1 MLISKFN
8 EKDEK
13 IDVSK
18 LETVIKQKL
27 PESYKAFLEKYNGGE
42 TPDTNWNGKCRSD
55 IRFFYGIDLQ
65 NECDILKVLEYE
77 IAQNLL
83 EKKYLPIAENS
94 FGDCFCI
101 NLEDEK
107 IYFSY
112 HDREQ
117 IILIAESFA
126 EFVSKIKSKKIGHI
140 RTIEERTQ
148 LLLEKRGRKP
158 TEVQLKG
165 WQEEIDIYSKTHQ
178 EEVVL

>member
-1 MLISKFN
+1 MLISKYGNGSISQVEEFENKFGIKLN
-8 EKDEK
+8 ETYR
-13 IDVSK
+13 S
-18 LETVIKQKL
+18 
-27 PESYKAFLEKYNGGE
+27 FLIKYNGGE

-65 NECDILKVLEYE
+65 NEFDILKALECE
-77 IAQNLL
+77 ISQNLL

-94 FGDCFCI
+94 FGDYFCI
-101 NLEDEK
+101 NLEDGK

-126 EFVSKIKSKKIGHI
+126 DFVSKITSKKIGHI
-140 RTIEERTQ
+140 GTIEERTQ

-165 WQEEIDIYSKTHQ
+165 WQEEIDIYSKIHQ

>member
-1 MLISKFN
+1 MLISKYGNGSISQVEEFEN
-8 EKDEK
+8 KFG
-13 IDVSK
+13 IK
-18 LETVIKQKL
+18 LN
-27 PESYKAFLEKYNGGE
+27 ESYRSFLIKYNGGE

-65 NECDILKVLEYE
+65 NECDILKALECE

-107 IYFSY
+107 MYFSY

-126 EFVSKIKSKKIGHI
+126 EFVSKINSKKIGHI

-148 LLLEKRGRKP
+148 LLL
-158 TEVQLKG
+158 
-165 WQEEIDIYSKTHQ
+165 
-178 EEVVL
+178 

>member
-1 MLISKFN
+1 MLISKYGNRSISQVEEFEN
-8 EKDEK
+8 KFG
-13 IDVSK
+13 IK
-18 LETVIKQKL
+18 LN
-27 PESYKAFLEKYNGGE
+27 ESYRSFLIKYNGGE
-42 TPDTNWNGKCRSD
+42 TPDTNWNGKCRSN

-65 NECDILKVLEYE
+65 NECDILKALESE

-165 WQEEIDIYSKTHQ
+165 WQEEIDIYSKIHQ
-178 EEVVL
+178 EEVIL

>member
-1 MLISKFN
+1 MLISKYGNGSISLVEEFEN
-8 EKDEK
+8 KFG
-13 IDVSK
+13 IK
-18 LETVIKQKL
+18 LDD
-27 PESYKAFLEKYNGGE
+27 SYRSFLIKYNGGE

-65 NECDILKVLEYE
+65 NECDILKALECE
-77 IAQNLL
+77 IAQTLL

-126 EFVSKIKSKKIGHI
+126 EFFSKIKSKKIGHI
-140 RTIEERTQ
+140 RTIEERKQ

-165 WQEEIDIYSKTHQ
+165 WQEEIDIYSKIHQ
-178 EEVVL
+178 EEVIL